1 MATKGAKVSKTGD
14 KRKSSAVE
22 DKTPKKSTAKKEG
35 PESTR
40 KLWKSQD
47 ASDDSSDDGG
57 FSDEEEDDAAPPS
70 KKVRQESSE
79 EDGAKAPKQFEKEK
93 GTRRQSTLVPCCNCK
108 PILTTTRRDL

>member
-22 DKTPKKSTAKKEG
+22 DKMTKKSPAKKEG

-47 ASDDSSDDGG
+47 ASHDSSDDGG
-57 FSDEEEDDAAPPS
+57 FSDEEDDDVAPPS
-70 KKVRQESSE
+70 KKVKQISSE
-79 EDGAKAPKQFEKEK
+79 EDEARPAKQFEKEK
-93 GTRRQSTLVPCCNCK
+93 GTRPFHRS
-108 PILTTTRRDL
+108 